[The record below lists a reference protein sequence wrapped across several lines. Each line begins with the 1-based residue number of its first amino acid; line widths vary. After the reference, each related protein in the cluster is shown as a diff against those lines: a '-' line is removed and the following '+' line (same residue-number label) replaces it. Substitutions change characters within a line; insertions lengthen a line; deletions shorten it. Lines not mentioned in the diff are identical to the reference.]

1 MNAIS
6 HLIEKL
12 NEIDLWYRE
21 IELERNEYLKVK
33 GSIDTNLYL
42 ITIDC

>member
-12 NEIDLWYRE
+12 NEIDLWDRE

-42 ITIDC
+42 ITIGC